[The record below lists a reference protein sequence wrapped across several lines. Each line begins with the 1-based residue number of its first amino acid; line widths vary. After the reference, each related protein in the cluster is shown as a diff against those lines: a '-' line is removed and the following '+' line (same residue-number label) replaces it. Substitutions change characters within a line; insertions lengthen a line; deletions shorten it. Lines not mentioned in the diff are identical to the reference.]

1 MNFVS
6 GQREWSKRG
15 RREGHLSQNVH
26 FFFCFLHSGSVHI
39 SSLAEGFSA
48 ELKYDDLLGNSKK
61 KSTYSNA
68 IKISN
73 KFQ

>member
-1 MNFVS
+1 MVKE
-6 GQREWSKRG
+6 RKE
-15 RREGHLSQNVH
+15 RRAVEPKCA

>member
-1 MNFVS
+1 MTNI
-6 GQREWSKRG
+6 GGGREAWRK
-15 RREGHLSQNVH
+15 EHLSQNVH
-26 FFFCFLHSGSVHI
+26 SFYFLHSGSI
-39 SSLAEGFSA
+39 QILSPAEGFSA

-61 KSTYSNA
+61 KSIYSNA